1 MVYYDFNIGVPEK
14 GVYREI
20 FNNTDKKEYGGS
32 GQVIK
37 ENLFSRKG
45 WCHNQPYTLTIK
57 VPPMAVSVFE
67 RIIEENKTEE
77 KIVKEDKYI

>member
-20 FNNTDKKEYGGS
+20 FNTDKKEYGGS

-37 ENLFSRKG
+37 GNLFSKEG
-45 WCHNQPYTLTIK
+45 WCHNQPHTLTIK

-77 KIVKEDKYI
+77 KILKEDKYI

>member
-1 MVYYDFNIGVPEK
+1 MAD
-14 GVYREI
+14 
-20 FNNTDKKEYGGS
+20 YGT
-32 GQVIK
+32 
-37 ENLFSRKG
+37 
-45 WCHNQPYTLTIK
+45 YTLTIK